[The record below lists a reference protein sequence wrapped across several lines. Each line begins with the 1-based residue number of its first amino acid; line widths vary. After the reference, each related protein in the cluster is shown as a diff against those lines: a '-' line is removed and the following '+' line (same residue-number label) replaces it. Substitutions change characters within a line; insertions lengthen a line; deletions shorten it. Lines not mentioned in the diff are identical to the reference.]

1 MSTDIR
7 DEPIAFLTRALMKSA
22 NRGETVIQRPSEMTG
37 RRIPDACPRPSEYE
51 LRNAIS
57 RAVAGLTTQY
67 GEAVEQL
74 TRAEYGPP
82 NQKQRLERIHHA
94 RGLVENMLDRIKDAE
109 AVVARAGQ

>member
-1 MSTDIR
+1 MADIR
-7 DEPIAFLTRALMKSA
+7 DEAVNYLTRTLMASA
-22 NRGETVIQRPSEMTG
+22 PMRRPIQWPSEMTG

-94 RGLVENMLDRIKDAE
+94 RRLVEDALTRIKDAE